1 MGEEKGGGYSNVQ
14 GARIQGLVSRAV
26 VTERDELLDEI
37 WSVLDNEIIS
47 HEDFLVDLLL
57 AMETPEIRE
66 NWKYIKR
73 NRELDNLWGVDEGGE
88 SG

>member
-1 MGEEKGGGYSNVQ
+1 MGEENGGGYSNVQ
-14 GARIQGLVSRAV
+14 GARIQGMVSRAV
-26 VTERDELLDEI
+26 VTERDDLLDEI